1 MKRNER
7 GITLIALIVT
17 IVVLIIIASISIATL
32 TGENGIITSSNFA
45 KFSTKIDEYQEELDQ
60 YVIHQAMIQDGNEDV
75 IIYESDPEEI
85 KKIITKMTDEDAE
98 KYVIQE
104 NEIRYNPE
112 EVSKKEEKWLQEIGV
127 IAMVAVY
134 AITFMN
140 KGEVYKTIYSDKITF
155 PLITPVSSEGS
166 FSGWYY
172 DQEATNQANQGEE
185 LVEEITLYAG
195 YTPREKFTITYV
207 ANGSVFA
214 EIQGNE
220 IIYPEN
226 EPTSNL
232 GHFAGW
238 YYDEEGKEKAEEGS
252 RLAENKTIYAN
263 WSDFIATYMGDGSVF
278 QKIAGNTLKFPE
290 TNPTKDTVK
299 FTGWYYDEACT
310 KVANAGDVITQDTT
324 FYPKWNSYIVNKLEG
339 KYIYMLDYSQLTSGS
354 SGWHY
359 VQNETELS
367 KLPNYTEVIL
377 SYGSSG
383 VRNYPAWVN
392 LGSYHSGDKLYSYQG
407 SNRIV
412 NTKITSWTMLDGK
425 TPYSSYNISVN
436 SNGEVFLGN
445 NASSISP
452 AWAKVEITFEDGT
465 KDTDEFRVYV
475 HNACFVEG
483 TEITLA
489 DRTRKNIENVTY
501 EDELLVW
508 DFDNG
513 CFATAKPL
521 FISKGQTTTEYNYI
535 KFEDGTELK
544 TVVDHRIF
552 NMELQKFTYTM
563 DEENTPIGTTVFKED
578 GTTTKLIERKV
589 VKEKVNYYNV
599 ITDYHMNLF
608 ANEIL
613 TSLRLNNL
621 YEIKDMKFVK
631 DNRKLTSREEFKNI
645 PDKYFYGL
653 RLAEQPKEINRG
665 NDVKHTNTLE
675 EYVERLVELEK

>member
-1 MKRNER
+1 MKNIQKNRQK
-7 GITLIALIVT
+7 GITLIALVVT

-32 TGENGIITSSNFA
+32 TGENGIITSSSFA

-185 LVEEITLYAG
+185 LAEEITLYAG

-263 WSDFIATYMGDGSVF
+263 WTEFIATYMGNGSVF
-278 QKIAGNTLKFPE
+278 RKITGNTIKFPE

-324 FYPKWNSYIVNKLEG
+324 FYPKWNSYITNKLNGISIQMMDNYCNTSTDWYYITNSEEYDKIEFQYKHIVGPYPTWIKFG
-339 KYIYMLDYSQLTSGS
+339 KYS
-354 SGWHY
+354 
-359 VQNETELS
+359 V
-367 KLPNYTEVIL
+367 
-377 SYGSSG
+377 
-383 VRNYPAWVN
+383 
-392 LGSYHSGDKLYSYQG
+392 GDKLYSYQG
-407 SNRIV
+407 SNKIV
-412 NTKITSWTMLDGK
+412 SAKITSWTWLDGT
-425 TPYSSYNISVN
+425 TPFENYNLSIN
-436 SNGEVFLGN
+436 SNGEVFFEGGQLNTALNG
-445 NASSISP
+445 
-452 AWAKVEITFEDGT
+452 AWAKIEVTFEDGT
-465 KDTDEFRVYV
+465 TDTDEFRVYA

-483 TEITLA
+483 TEIILT
-489 DRTRKNIENVTY
+489 DRTMKKIEDITY

-535 KFEDGTELK
+535 KFKDGTELK

-608 ANEIL
+608 ANGIL